1 MSGSTTATALLR
13 PTSQIGNRPQ
23 RVTLKSEV
31 GSSGHVD
38 GGWWPR
44 SRDLAA
50 ELPGLLSELAGPWG
64 RIERVSY
71 NLTVWGP
78 VPRKLVVGNSVVRLA
93 GYRSQHPDTI
103 DVISGRRL
111 ITILVVPPEAS
122 TELAQR
128 ALTAAADPDDV
139 DPIDELLAPRP
150 RRA

>member
-1 MSGSTTATALLR
+1 MSGSATATALLR
-13 PTSQIGNRPQ
+13 PTSQNDDQQ
-23 RVTLKSEV
+23 RLTLKSAE

-50 ELPGLLSELAGPWG
+50 ELPDLLSELASRLG

-71 NLTVWGP
+71 NLSVWGA
-78 VPRKLVVGNSVVRLA
+78 VSRKLVVGKSVVRLA
-93 GYRSQHPDTI
+93 GFRSQHPDTI

-122 TELAQR
+122 TELAER
-128 ALTAAADPDDV
+128 ALAAAADPGNT
-139 DPIDELLAPRP
+139 DPIDELLAPRSHRP
-150 RRA
+150 

>member
-1 MSGSTTATALLR
+1 MSGSTTVTAPLR
-13 PTSQIGNRPQ
+13 PTSQNGEQPQ
-23 RVTLKSEV
+23 RLTVKSEV

-44 SRDLAA
+44 SRNLAA
-50 ELPGLLSELAGPWG
+50 ELPGLLSELAGRLG

-71 NLTVWGP
+71 NLTAWGA
-78 VPRKLVVGNSVVRLA
+78 VTRKLVVGGSVVRLG

-122 TELAQR
+122 TELAQH
-128 ALTAAADPDDV
+128 ALTAATDPDNAG
-139 DPIDELLAPRP
+139 PIDELLAPRS
-150 RRA
+150 RRP